1 MRSDGDDDSAQ
12 DPAAPSPPN
21 PLGGNEIK
29 LTLPGQDRPRAVGG
43 VFGDESVF
51 DEQSADE
58 GPAETAVDSDGDEG
72 TADAGEVDGALDHDA
87 QLAAGAGEPG
97 ESSYA
102 ALPSRSRR
110 LPDRSV
116 LRVLGAIVAA
126 VVVLGGVA
134 WWSASPAEQ
143 PDPAGQV
150 SAPVIPTGARPPG
163 GGGQPGPVEEA
174 PLPVTASSGCPNQTD
189 PQLATS
195 TDPDS
200 AWTCPTEG
208 VPFGQKLVL
217 TLPKPYV
224 VTGICF
230 WPGFNGVAPDGRP
243 AWFQHRLIEQ
253 AQIVFN
259 DPDATVIEL
268 RPMAQ
273 RHEYCVPLNK
283 IVASGAELTIQQTT
297 APPPEPRIDEP
308 GAPPGSPDAPQ
319 TPDVTSL
326 FPPAGESDDLDE
338 GPQAASV
345 AIWGLQLVGR
355 PIL

>member
-1 MRSDGDDDSAQ
+1 MSGDGDDDSTK
-12 DPAAPSPPN
+12 DPETLAPPN
-21 PLGGNEIK
+21 PLGSNDIK
-29 LTLPGQDRPRAVGG
+29 LTLPGQDRPRALGG
-43 VFGDESVF
+43 VFGAESVF
-51 DEQSADE
+51 DEQTADE
-58 GPAETAVDSDGDEG
+58 EPVDTAAASDDDQVCAEVDSLDRDEQ
-72 TADAGEVDGALDHDA
+72 TAEDAGES
-87 QLAAGAGEPG
+87 G

-102 ALPSRSRR
+102 ALPSRPRR

-134 WWSASPAEQ
+134 WWTASPAEQ

-163 GGGQPGPVEEA
+163 AGGQPGPVEEA

-230 WPGFNGVAPDGRP
+230 WPGFNGVAPDGRS

-308 GAPPGSPDAPQ
+308 GAPPGSPDAPL

-326 FPPAGESDDLDE
+326 FPPAGEADELDE